1 MAVAATLTLDRCCEQ
16 PSGQAC
22 AGTCFGTCVALD
34 GPGCSTCSELGWATG
49 GDQVCAESDGQTEVG
64 WSSCQNE
71 IAHADAD
78 EMCMSVGAR
87 LCTAAELFENA
98 EGQGTGCGHDN
109 RLIWSSDS
117 SLSSGGVNLR
127 CARPAC
133 SMDLSRS
140 DAQRLVQTF

>member
-1 MAVAATLTLDRCCEQ
+1 MYQCSQ
-16 PSGQAC
+16 PVSQSVGST
-22 AGTCFGTCVALD
+22 GCFGSDNSNTD
-34 GPGCSTCSELGWATG
+34 GFIQAGAICMAAG
-49 GDQVCAESDGQTEVG
+49 G
-64 WSSCQNE
+64 
-71 IAHADAD
+71 
-78 EMCMSVGAR
+78 R
-87 LCTAAELFENA
+87 LCTFEEMMND
-98 EGQGTGCGHDN
+98 ETQGTGCGHDN